1 MTTNSKNIGNYSR
14 LSVDPTLGGMV
25 DEIDFPHSGLFKA
38 LAVGVQG
45 NYAILNDDTSNMA
58 ENFSIVQTDSSGNT
72 QFVVGS
78 GKVMRDGKVIL
89 VPSNDAT
96 TTFTSG
102 TPSTFD
108 EPSSTGN
115 GYFLLVVAANN
126 TLAIRDNGN
135 KETLNTVPQLT
146 AGDIPI
152 AMIRLSNGENSAQR
166 LIQYFTTAKKENSVS
181 IGYENSNAYTEVGT
195 LTGGADGITMTGLH
209 KLDIL
214 PTATAHGAN
223 SKVIIQDGNN
233 SETIRTITAQSIADL
248 APQGDITGITAGTGL
263 TGTDLTGPVPTLN
276 VGGLTVAELAA
287 NSLQT
292 SGESFADN
300 DTSLM
305 TSASIEDKIL
315 SYGYTT
321 NVGDITSVVAGTGLS
336 GGATTG
342 DATVN
347 LNLAGVIAND
357 GANRVLTSDGDG
369 TLTAEAKL
377 TVDSK
382 VTVSGDLEING
393 PVLLAGVG
401 TTVYTGDVSFLA
413 VDASALTSPLVAD
426 QMTLVSSSTI
436 VGKIHII
443 KNVHA
448 SNNLTIKPHGSEK
461 FDNGITANDHTD
473 YRYTGPQTLTLRPF
487 ESIMLYAVT
496 DAMTVDLGGGNSNAI
511 TAGWLIIDREYEH
524 PNHTGDVTSAADGA
538 TTIANDAV
546 TYAKMQNLVTA
557 NRVLGSTSTGL
568 IGETQIVLAM
578 MAANSVDSDQY
589 VDASID
595 TEHIADNAV
604 DGDKLADDIVI
615 ANTLDVTGVTT
626 LLDNVTVASTK
637 TFVSPRLPVVSLTAS
652 TTLSEGTH
660 AGKYIF
666 VTGSSIVI
674 TIPDNQGEGVHFT
687 IINNDGN
694 GFTLRTGTNS
704 SSGDN
709 MNGAQTDIAV
719 AARNGVTCISTG
731 TDYVVLGV

>member
-1 MTTNSKNIGNYSR
+1 MVENNPHKISTMGQ
-14 LSVDPTLGGMV
+14 GGSLAGIT
-25 DEIDFPHSGLFKA
+25 DASDFPHTGLIKGLSQMARQNLVVKNNSNDFDITQSSSNGGTV
-38 LAVGVQG
+38 AVSAGT
-45 NYAILNDDTSNMA
+45 YL
-58 ENFSIVQTDSSGNT
+58 
-72 QFVVGS
+72 
-78 GKVMRDGKVIL
+78 RDGKKYVAQYKTGTTAASFTFDASELITTYDKGYHLVVVDENNFIL
-89 VPSNDAT
+89 IRKPTAANKVPDY
-96 TTFTSG
+96 TSG
-102 TPSTFD
+102 DTIIAIV
-108 EPSSTGN
+108 EYSSTTSSGARN
-115 GYFLLVVAANN
+115 VQY
-126 TLAIRDNGN
+126 
-135 KETLNTVPQLT
+135 LT
-146 AGDIPI
+146 TDK
-152 AMIRLSNGENSAQR
+152 
-166 LIQYFTTAKKENSVS
+166 TENSVS
-181 IGYENSNAYTEVGT
+181 IAYKNSNAYTEVGT

-209 KLDIL
+209 KLDTL

-604 DGDKLADDIVI
+604 DGDKLDDNIVI
-615 ANTLDVTGVTT
+615 AGTLDVTGVTT
-626 LLDNVTVASTK
+626 LLDNVAVATGKTLLARRLPTVA
-637 TFVSPRLPVVSLTAS
+637 VSSGALT
-652 TTLSEGTH
+652 ENGH
-660 AGKYIF
+660 AGSYLICTGN
-666 VTGSSIVI
+666 VTLPAS
-674 TIPDNQGEGVHFT
+674 PAAGVHFT
-687 IINNDGN
+687 ILNTSGGN
-694 GFTLRTGTNS
+694 ITVTATS
-704 SSGDN
+704 SSTI
-709 MNGAQTDIAV
+709 NGGSANTVITV
-719 AARNGVTCISTG
+719 ATYNAVTCIGIGSNNWIA
-731 TDYVVLGV
+731 LGV